1 MTKKVFRIPDMHCS
15 ACVIHLEG
23 IEDEV
28 TGIKRINASYR
39 TQQMEVEYDE
49 TQVTEQQIILAAQ
62 AHGYQAVPA

>member
-62 AHGYQAVPA
+62 AHGYQVVAA